1 MLQPIVVFEEA
12 VRTRTT
18 SHDPVAH
25 FQGPIAGVA
34 NIVIIIIL
42 IIIIIIII
50 PPSPT

>member
-18 SHDPVAH
+18 SHDPMAH
-25 FQGPIAGVA
+25 FQGQIAGVA
-34 NIVIIIIL
+34 IIVRII